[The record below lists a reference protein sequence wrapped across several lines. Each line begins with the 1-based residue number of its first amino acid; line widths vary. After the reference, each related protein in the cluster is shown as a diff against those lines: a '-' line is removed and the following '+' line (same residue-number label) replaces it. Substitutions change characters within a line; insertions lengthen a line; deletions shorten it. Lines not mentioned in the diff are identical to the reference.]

1 MARSKAPGRLDDIT
15 AAALWAFADAGYD
28 RTKIAHVA
36 ARAGV
41 GPGTVYLYAKDK
53 EALFE
58 LVLLRAL
65 ESPVVSHPSLP
76 YRKTDRAARSRL
88 IDECLHEVAH
98 FPQLW
103 IGSQRRRYDGAREEY
118 VGILL
123 EMARWFR
130 RYRAAILLAQRNRY
144 DWPEL
149 FEAFDRVV
157 WSDVQRRLTGYLTS
171 RMRAGVLAVAGD
183 PGLVARFAVD
193 ALVSGLVAGPVS
205 GSTPERPGDD
215 EVLVT
220 LISSALLS
228 PSAGQP
234 LARPAASDATG
245 SIQLLSDEID

>member
-1 MARSKAPGRLDDIT
+1 MARSKAPGRLEDII

-41 GPGTVYLYAKDK
+41 GPGTVYLYAEDK

-58 LVLLRAL
+58 LVLLRSL

-76 YRKTDRAARSRL
+76 YRKTDRAARTRL

-103 IGSQRRRYDGAREEY
+103 IGTQRRTYDGAIEEY

-149 FEAFDRVV
+149 SEAFDRVV
-157 WSDVQRRLTGYLTS
+157 WSDVQRRLASFLAS
-171 RMRAGVLAVAGD
+171 RMRAGALAVPGD

-205 GSTPERPGDD
+205 GSTPERPGD
-215 EVLVT
+215 EGVLVG
-220 LISSALLS
+220 LITASVRLPAEVD
-228 PSAGQP
+228 PEP
-234 LARPAASDATG
+234 DPAARAESPGD
-245 SIQLLSDEID
+245 L